1 MNTIKE
7 KVQAEV
13 LVIGGG
19 QAGILA
25 AIECADAGKKAIL
38 VTKGPFGRD
47 GASTWLAGWGNQ
59 MALYAPDSPEIHAA
73 DTFRAG
79 MFVNDQR
86 LAHNLTKEL
95 PYVFENLRKWKIRY
109 KIIKDKVVQVE
120 FPGGETYPR
129 ILSLARE
136 GVMGGPEYRR
146 VLPNQ
151 VKKRPITIM
160 SDLIVLDLI
169 VNDGQV
175 GGALGLNIR
184 NGNFITIE
192 AKATIL
198 ATGGFIG
205 LYSYT
210 TGSPGS
216 IGDGIAMAYQVGAKI
231 RDMEFINFHSL
242 IACWPS
248 IIRGETYVIS
258 LYYSL
263 KGQILNK
270 MGFDFRKRH
279 PGKGKLSSSV
289 IIQQEIRAKRGSPHG
304 GVYCSF
310 RDLPANLI
318 QDFIDATPQKH
329 LKLILNEAGI
339 DIKKDA
345 IEIAPC
351 PLASNGGC
359 GVDENCFTNI
369 PGLIAAGEV
378 VGGHEGAYTMAGN
391 TVALQFAM
399 GSIAGKSAIKLAS
412 ETANTPSAKSSAVN
426 AIIDKTRSMIAGGTS
441 SGPSPRELRS
451 KIQDFM
457 GTYLHLLDRNNEN
470 LTRGVDEILSLKKD
484 CDCMQ
489 LTHRGEH
496 FNVELIDGLECRK
509 AIIVAELAARAA
521 LTRKESR
528 GFHYREDFPDSDNAN
543 WLKTVYLQKKGED
556 MAVWAEDIDMPF
568 IEPCGR

>member
-1 MNTIKE
+1 MNQLNDKIQT
-7 KVQAEV
+7 EV

-25 AIECADAGKKAIL
+25 AVECSDAGKKVIL

-47 GASTWLAGWGNQ
+47 GAATWLAGWGNQ

-86 LAHNLTKEL
+86 LVQNLTREL
-95 PYVFENLRKWKIRY
+95 PYVFEKLRKWKIRY
-109 KIIKDKVVQVE
+109 KIINDKVVQVE
-120 FPGGETYPR
+120 FPGGQTYPR
-129 ILSLARE
+129 ILSLARD
-136 GVMGGPEYRR
+136 GLMGGPEYRR

-151 VKKRPITIM
+151 VRKRPITIM
-160 SDLIVLDLI
+160 DDLIILDLI

-175 GGALGLNIR
+175 GGAVGLNIR
-184 NGNFITIE
+184 NGNFVTIE

-205 LYSYT
+205 LYGYS

-216 IGDGIAMAYQVGAKI
+216 IGDGLAMAYQVGAKI

-242 IACWPS
+242 IACWPP
-248 IIRGETYVIS
+248 IIKGEAFVIT
-258 LYYSL
+258 LFYSL
-263 KGQILNK
+263 KGKILNK

-329 LKLILNEAGI
+329 LKLILEDAGI
-339 DIKKDA
+339 DIKRDA

-359 GVDENCFTNI
+359 DVDENCFTNI

-391 TVALQFAM
+391 TIALQFAM
-399 GSIAGKSAIKLAS
+399 GSLAGKSAIKLAS
-412 ETANTPSAKSSAVN
+412 ETVNVPAAKPAITKE
-426 AIIDKTRSMIAGGTS
+426 IIDKTKSIIEGGSS
-441 SGPSPRELRS
+441 SGPSPREMRR

-457 GTYLHLLDRNNEN
+457 GTYLHLLDRSDEN
-470 LTRGVDEILSLKKD
+470 LTRGIDEILSLKKD
-484 CDCMQ
+484 CDFLQ
-489 LTHRGEH
+489 LTHRGAN
-496 FNVELIDGLECRK
+496 FNVELVDGIECRK
-509 AIIVAELAARAA
+509 AVIVAELAVRGALARE
-521 LTRKESR
+521 ESR
-528 GFHYREDFPDSDNAN
+528 GFHYREDFPDSDNDK
-543 WLKTVYLQKKGED
+543 WLKTVYLQKRGED
-556 MAVWAEDIDMPF
+556 MEVWAEDVDMPF
-568 IEPCGR
+568 LEPAGR

>member
-1 MNTIKE
+1 MNKTNDKI
-7 KVQAEV
+7 QTEV

-25 AIECADAGKKAIL
+25 AVEGADAGKKVIL

-47 GASTWLAGWGNQ
+47 GAATWLAGWGNQ

-73 DTFRAG
+73 DTFRSG

-86 LAHNLTKEL
+86 LVQSLTREL
-95 PYVFENLRKWKIRY
+95 PSVFENLRKWKIRY

-129 ILSLARE
+129 ILLLARD

-151 VKKRPITIM
+151 VRKRPITIM
-160 SDLIVLDLI
+160 DDLIVLDLI
-169 VNDGQV
+169 INDGQV
-175 GGALGLNIR
+175 IGAVGLNIR
-184 NGNFITIE
+184 NGNFVTIE

-205 LYSYT
+205 LYNYS

-216 IGDGIAMAYQVGAKI
+216 IGDGLAMAYQVGAKI

-242 IACWPS
+242 IACWPP
-248 IIRGETYVIS
+248 IIRGEANVIT
-258 LYYSL
+258 LFYSL

-318 QDFIDATPQKH
+318 QDFIDFTPQKH

-359 GVDENCFTNI
+359 EVDENCFTNI

-391 TVALQFAM
+391 TIALQFAM

-412 ETANTPSAKSSAVN
+412 KTANIPSAKPSVVN
-426 AIIDKTRSMIAGGTS
+426 EIIDKTRSMIQGGSS
-441 SGPSPRELRS
+441 SGPSPREMRT

-457 GTYLHLLDRNNEN
+457 GKYLHLLDKNNEN
-470 LTRGVDEILSLKKD
+470 LVRGIDEILRLEKD
-484 CDCMQ
+484 CDFMQ
-489 LTHRGEH
+489 LTHRGSN
-496 FNVELIDGLECRK
+496 FNVELVDGIECRK

-521 LTRKESR
+521 LAREESR
-528 GFHYREDFPDSDNAN
+528 GFHYREDFPDSDDDE
-543 WLKTVYLQKKGED
+543 WLKTVCLQKKGED
-556 MAVWAEDIDMPF
+556 MDVWAEDIEMPF
-568 IEPCGR
+568 LEPAGR